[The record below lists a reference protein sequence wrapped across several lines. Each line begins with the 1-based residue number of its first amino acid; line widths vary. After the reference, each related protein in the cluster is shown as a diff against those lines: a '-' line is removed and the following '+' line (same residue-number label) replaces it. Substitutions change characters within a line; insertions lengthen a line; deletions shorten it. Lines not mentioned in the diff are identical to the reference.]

1 MHELAVGVGYKP
13 LFVGYKPMTSPKEEV
28 RELMYQLRQLYSHGC
43 YGWPHG
49 RKRWN
54 MTVLVL
60 DWGHDSAP
68 LSKQELVPQDR
79 RWHAFVEGHCPRDM
93 QGRARTPMRD
103 VHAHRQIHC
112 LPNRH
117 VNVPGTVHESPLMV
131 LIVELDVDLEPN
143 SGVARC
149 QPNSGEQAAALLVDD
164 LALAAWDR
172 LAQNDVASWGR
183 RNS

>member
-1 MHELAVGVGYKP
+1 MHELAVDVGYKP
-13 LFVGYKPMTSPKEEV
+13 LVVGYKPMTSPKEEV

-49 RKRWN
+49 RKRWK

-79 RWHAFVEGHCPRDM
+79 RRHAFVEGHCPRDM

-103 VHAHRQIHC
+103 VHAHRQTHC
-112 LPNRH
+112 LPNRQ
-117 VNVPGTVHESPLMV
+117 VNVPGTVHEASLMV

-149 QPNSGEQAAALLVDD
+149 QPNSGEHSTALLVVDE
-164 LALAAWDR
+164 LAAWER
-172 LAQNDVASWGR
+172 LAQNEVASWGR